1 MIAEL
6 RRNILPITVF
16 TILFVLE
23 LSAILA
29 LNHGYF
35 SYTLDD
41 PYIHLA
47 MAENILKGHYGVNLS
62 EYSAPSSSILWPF
75 LLAPF
80 AGISF
85 GHYVPLVINF
95 LSSIGIIMIFGRI
108 IRQISDDSMIAEL
121 MICLMIPLSNL
132 IGLAFTGMEHSL
144 QVFLA
149 AAMALGM
156 IRCEENGTVPSWFCW
171 VIIAG
176 PLIRYENLALS
187 VPALAYLLIQK
198 QYQAFWVSSGILM
211 LSIVGF
217 SLFLHQLGL
226 GFLPSSVVSKST
238 PVYHSGS
245 LKYILINLKT
255 NIAFREGGW
264 LLLALFL
271 CLCRIFGNQSASA
284 DKRLAGWILTAISL
298 HFLFGRF
305 GWFYRYEV
313 YIWAAAIAMLLR
325 LYAPSLSRFFNFEK
339 KEVVV
344 FLAFVLSLIIGGGY
358 FQAITDT
365 PLAANNIYEQHF
377 QMHRFITEYYPKPA
391 AVHDLGWVSY
401 KNDRYILDLGG
412 LASEK
417 ALKNRWSEDPSWMN
431 ILAKQHDVKLAMV
444 NDNWFKPPHNW
455 ILIGR
460 LHLGKTNITP
470 ANSAVTFYVLDKN
483 SIPEI
488 ISCLDQFVKTLPDG
502 MKFVF
507 RQ

>member
-1 MIAEL
+1 MIAEIK
-6 RRNILPITVF
+6 RNILPITVF
-16 TILFVLE
+16 SILFVLE

-29 LNHGYF
+29 LNHGIF

-47 MAENILKGHYGVNLS
+47 MAENILKGHYGVNIG
-62 EYSAPSSSILWPF
+62 EYSAPSSRILWPF

-80 AGISF
+80 AGTNP

-95 LSSIGIIMIFGRI
+95 LSSVGVILLFGRI
-108 IRQISDDSMIAEL
+108 IGRLSDKPVITGVMV
-121 MICLMIPLSNL
+121 CLMIPLSNL

-149 AAMALGM
+149 VAMVLGM
-156 IRCEENGTVPSWFCW
+156 IRCEETGAVPAWFCW
-171 VIIAG
+171 TIIAG
-176 PLIRYENLALS
+176 PLIRYEHLALS
-187 VPALAYLLIQK
+187 VPALAYLLMRK
-198 QYQAFWVSSGILM
+198 QYRAFWI
-211 LSIVGF
+211 SIGVLTIAIFGF

-238 PVYHSGS
+238 PVYHGGS

-255 NIAFREGGW
+255 NLAFREGAW

-271 CLCRIFGNQSASA
+271 FLCRIFDNHSAPSS
-284 DKRLAGWILTAISL
+284 KRLAVWIMTALSL

-313 YIWAAAIAMLLR
+313 YIWAAAIAMLLC
-325 LYAPSLSRFFNFEK
+325 LYAPSLNRLCSMEK
-339 KEVVV
+339 KEVIV
-344 FLAFVLSLIIGGGY
+344 FLAFVLTLIIGGGY
-358 FQAITDT
+358 FQVITDT

-377 QMHRFITEYYPKPA
+377 QMRRFITEYYPKPA

-401 KNDRYILDLGG
+401 RNDRYILDLGG
-412 LASEK
+412 LASEE
-417 ALKNRWSEDPSWMN
+417 ALKNRWADDPSWMN
-431 ILAKQHDVKLAMV
+431 ILAKKHDVKLAMV
-444 NDNWFKPPHNW
+444 NDNWFKPPQDW
-455 ILIGR
+455 ILLGR
-460 LHLGKTNITP
+460 LHLGKTRITP
-470 ANSAVTFYVLDKN
+470 ANSVVTFYVLDEN

-488 ISCLDQFVKTLPDG
+488 IRCLEQFIETLPDG
-502 MKFVF
+502 VKFVF